1 MNFSLIF
8 INDIKIAL
16 PELFLVTS
24 ILVLIIHGVILTVDQ
39 KNNYSFINKSI
50 SWVSILILLLS
61 SLIILNN
68 PLTSSTFFNNIFIND
83 IMSVYGK
90 QIIIFSTIVCLLT
103 FQHYVEDYQ
112 LNSFEY
118 YVLILLVVLSLFLL
132 ISSYDLISAYLAI
145 EMQSLSFYVLAA
157 FKRNSIFSTE
167 AGLKYFILGSFSS
180 GLILYGSSL
189 VYGFVGTTNFE
200 HLANIF
206 LETNNKFSD
215 TYDIYILQTAIT
227 FLIVGLLFK
236 LSAAPFH
243 MWAPDVYEGAPTS
256 STIFFSI
263 VPKIGVFILFSRLFQ
278 FGFYSFISDWQQFVL
293 FCTFSSLA
301 VGSIVSLKQRKIKR
315 LITYSGISHV
325 GYLLLSF
332 SLCTIEG
339 NQALF
344 VYIITYIITSF
355 CIWSTILSVESQEG
369 NLKSSR
375 NLSDLAALNR
385 SNPIL
390 AFTLAMSLF
399 SLAGIPPFIGF
410 YAKIAIFL
418 ASIELSMYIITI
430 LSLLLSIISSFY
442 YIRIIKII
450 YFEKTLNWNYYYP
463 VNEEKSI
470 IIGLTLFL
478 IIFLFINP
486 NLLNLLAYKIGIVIF
501 L

>member
-1 MNFSLIF
+1 MNFHSIYV
-8 INDIKIAL
+8 NDIKNAL
-16 PELFLVTS
+16 PELFLIMSVLT
-24 ILVLIIHGVILTVDQ
+24 LIIHGVILAVDKQ
-39 KNNYSFINKSI
+39 NNYSFINRSC
-50 SWVSILILLLS
+50 SWISILILLLC

-68 PLTSSTFFNNIFIND
+68 PLVSSTLFNNIFIND

-90 QIIIFSTIVCLLT
+90 QIIIFSTIGCLLI
-103 FQHYVEDYQ
+103 FQSYVDDYQ

-118 YVLILLVVLSLFLL
+118 YVLILFVVLSLLL
-132 ISSYDLISAYLAI
+132 LVSSYDLISAYLAI
-145 EMQSLSFYVLAA
+145 EMQSLCFYVLAA

-180 GLILYGSSL
+180 GLFLYGASL

-200 HLANIF
+200 HLANLF
-206 LETNNKFSD
+206 LELNNKFSD
-215 TYDIYILQTAIT
+215 AYDIYTLQTAIT
-227 FLIVGLLFK
+227 FMLTGLLFK
-236 LSAAPFH
+236 LAAAPFH

-263 VPKIGVFILFSRLFQ
+263 VPKIGVFILFSRIFQ
-278 FGFYSFISDWQQFVL
+278 FGFYSFINDWQQFIL
-293 FCTFSSLA
+293 FSAFSSLT

-315 LITYSGISHV
+315 LLTYSGISHV

-344 VYIITYIITSF
+344 IYIITYIITSF
-355 CIWSTILSVESQEG
+355 CIWSTILSIESQESG
-369 NLKSSR
+369 LKSSK

-390 AFTLAMSLF
+390 AFTLTASFF

-410 YAKIAIFL
+410 YAKFTIFL
-418 ASIELSMYIITI
+418 ASVELSMYIIVI

-450 YFEKTLNWNYYYP
+450 YFEKTIDWNFYYP
-463 VNEEKSI
+463 INEEKSI
-470 IIGLTLFL
+470 VIGLTFFL
-478 IIFLFINP
+478 LIFLFINP
-486 NLLNLLAYKIGIVIF
+486 NLLNAFAYKMGITLF
-501 L
+501 F